1 MRHTAVILVA
11 LGLVTTY
18 AGAQVMVAPPAQ
30 VALSDG
36 GVPQAKEIRGK
47 IKALDR
53 ANKSVTLEDG
63 TTLTIPKA
71 VKVTPTALQK
81 GAMVTANYEV
91 QDGQKVIISLEV
103 WQLPKF

>member
-1 MRHTAVILVA
+1 MAHRCDPCRPRVGDHIR
-11 LGLVTTY
+11 GRP
-18 AGAQVMVAPPAQ
+18 GDGGPPAQ

-53 ANKSVTLEDG
+53 AKKSVTLEDG

>member
-1 MRHTAVILVA
+1 MRHFAVILVA
-11 LGLVTTY
+11 LGLAGAD
-18 AGAQVMVAPPAQ
+18 AGAQVMVAPLTQ
-30 VALSDG
+30 VALSDS
-36 GVPQAKEIRGK
+36 GVPQAKEIQGR

-53 ANKSVTLEDG
+53 ANKTVTLEDG

-91 QDGQKVIISLEV
+91 QDGQRVIITLEV
-103 WQLPKF
+103 WPPSKF